1 MRARSE
7 AGPGRTAGSEPSQ
20 RQLRV
25 AERIRHL
32 LAESLMRGEIHDVRL
47 EGVSVT
53 VAEVRVTRDL
63 RQATVFATE
72 LGRPLSAEARAALER
87 AAPMLAGRLARE
99 MHLKYAPRLRF
110 VADALFDEAARIER
124 LLAEERAR
132 LHLEPA
138 AEDQDEPRA

>member
-7 AGPGRTAGSEPSQ
+7 QTTGRAGGGEPSQ

-25 AERIRHL
+25 AERMRHL
-32 LAESLMRGEIHDVRL
+32 LAETLMRGEVHDVRL
-47 EGVSVT
+47 EAASIT
-53 VAEVRVTRDL
+53 VAEVRVSRDL
-63 RQATVFATE
+63 KHATVFATE
-72 LGRPLSAEARAALER
+72 LGRPLSADAHAALEQ

-110 VADALFDEAARIER
+110 VADALFDEADRVER

-132 LHLEPA
+132 LHLRPQE
-138 AEDQDEPRA
+138 EDDEPRA